1 MKEKSKL
8 TVARG
13 KEILQKMTSNS
24 VLVVGDMI
32 LDRYIWGSVDRISP
46 EAPVPVVRFNC
57 QTSVPGGAANVARN
71 LSTLGVKSTVVGA
84 IGADEEGEILKE
96 LLRNG
101 EIDVDPLFKIKGYP
115 TSAKTRIIASQQ
127 QLLRLDQEETLQLND
142 SELEKIKKR
151 ILRELDARIGAVIV
165 ADYAKGFVSQGLLDF
180 LRDEC
185 KRRNIWL
192 SLDPKPAHSLNIK
205 GVSLITPNRKEAFEL
220 AGIPDEHKRTICPL
234 EDDLIRRVI
243 RRLREVCSA
252 DSILITLGEQGMLL
266 CKDCENVIHIPT
278 VAREVFDVSGAGDT
292 VIAALTAA
300 VTSGANLEEAA
311 VLANHAAGVVVAKIG
326 TATAAPEEI
335 LKTLSMED
343 KE

>member
-1 MKEKSKL
+1 MYCRNCGKELPNENAEVCLQCGTMKGKGDKYCANCGTAVNPGQEICLNCGCRLSAQRTGQEKSKL

-84 IGADEEGEILKE
+84 IGADEEGEI
-96 LLRNG
+96 
-101 EIDVDPLFKIKGYP
+101 
-115 TSAKTRIIASQQ
+115 
-127 QLLRLDQEETLQLND
+127 
-142 SELEKIKKR
+142 
-151 ILRELDARIGAVIV
+151 ELDARIGAVIV